1 MGFRFYVGSTEFFPH
16 AGTRLEFRNRGVDV
30 LSVLSIPSG
39 VLSGGDQVR
48 VTYTPSAVQPST
60 SNLQPQTVFV
70 GTVEQITASSLPG
83 TDSSVD
89 AVVSSP
95 WAKLERLVYQQQWM
109 DYAAQTAVWSSN
121 LVLNQDLNGDSIGFK
136 TQLND
141 IFNFAKTRVGCT
153 ATAIAGGQALPFDEV
168 RDLSCA
174 QAINRVLRWFPK
186 KIVRFDYSSGTP
198 NLELADPEAASW
210 IASIDKS
217 SVVRTTSAHPITGVF
232 LETVTTGEDD
242 GTPYR
247 KIGRQV
253 YPANADPT
261 DVDVLHATIQLA
273 GSSSSTTREKLRV
286 HCDDEIDPSN
296 PGWWKKYHPRLAK
309 ARVQDITVK
318 QWSMREDP
326 DDYPN
331 KADASVEELLKF
343 GLNARVETFTAQ
355 IDLKENNDGDREED
369 LVLQMKFVTTNAED
383 DKTYVRTVG
392 ATSTTGETIPAN
404 LARAIYE
411 DRAGSLLSL
420 NCSVRL
426 GSTIPRVGETNEGLV
441 LQSVEIDP
449 LELTASCS
457 FGQSE
462 HLSPEDM
469 ASLLSGFRNRIRST
483 SCWERSEGARGG
495 DEEPPKV
502 IGPTEATEF
511 APGAK
516 ARVTV
521 KSATGGGKILLDPAK
536 LAANKTVDV
545 HTITVG
551 NTTVKVLAEG
561 DITIPGGGGSSGYT
575 GTIRVA
581 TGEQRCNSASG
592 YYLQSEY
599 ITCNVENGVIKSVVL
614 DDQGNPK
621 KEWTTGLQ
629 TIPLSDAR

>member
-1 MGFRFYVGSTEFFPH
+1 MGFRFYADDGSQDLTEFFPH

-30 LSVLSIPSG
+30 LTVTSIPTG
-39 VLSGGDQVR
+39 VLTGGDTVR
-48 VTYTPSAVQPST
+48 VTYTPPT
-60 SNLQPQTVFV
+60 SPTSQTSQTTQTVFV
-70 GTVEQITASSLPG
+70 GTVEQVTESTLPG
-83 TDSSVD
+83 SEATVD
-89 AVVSSP
+89 AVVTSP

-109 DYAAQTAVWSSN
+109 DYATQSAVWSSN

-141 IFNFAKTRVGCT
+141 VFNFAKSRVGCT

-168 RDLSCA
+168 RDLTCA

-198 NLELADPEAASW
+198 NLEFADPVAAGW

-217 SVVRTTSAHPITGVF
+217 SVVRTTSAHPITGVC

-273 GSSSSTTREKLRV
+273 GSTSSTTREKLRV
-286 HCDDEIDPSN
+286 HCDNEIAPSD

-309 ARVQDITVK
+309 ANVQDITVK
-318 QWSMREDP
+318 QWSMRENP
-326 DDYPN
+326 QDYPN
-331 KADASVEELLKF
+331 KSDASVEELLKF
-343 GLNARVETFTAQ
+343 GLTARVETFTAQ
-355 IDLKENNDGDREED
+355 IDLKENNDGDREEN

-411 DRAGSLLSL
+411 DRVGSLLSL
-420 NCSVRL
+420 RCTVRI
-426 GSTIPRVGETNEGLV
+426 GTAVPKVGETSEGLV

-449 LELTASCS
+449 LELTADCT

-483 SCWERSEGARGG
+483 SCWERSEGKRGG
-495 DEEPPKV
+495 GEEPPKV

-516 ARVTV
+516 ARATV
-521 KSATGGGKILLDPAK
+521 KSATGGGAILLNPSSLSSDETIAVHTLTAGSKTYKILADQ
-536 LAANKTVDV
+536 NV
-545 HTITVG
+545 TI
-551 NTTVKVLAEG
+551 E
-561 DITIPGGGGSSGYT
+561 GGGGSGITADHSFDVITGIGYDTST
-575 GTIRVA
+575 GYIWVKKRQFAVVNGIITAVGNETTVSNAIA
-581 TGEQRCNSASG
+581 TTPHST
-592 YYLQSEY
+592 L
-599 ITCNVENGVIKSVVL
+599 T
-614 DDQGNPK
+614 
-621 KEWTTGLQ
+621 
-629 TIPLSDAR
+629 